1 MPEFRFDPSQNIV
14 ICHAEITGPKR
25 ELSLKMALD
34 TGATFT
40 MIPIEAALAIGCN
53 PLKAR
58 RKIDIIT
65 GGSIEYVPVITIP
78 KFRAFGF
85 ELRNMEVVIHNLSTQ
100 SPVEGLLGLNFLK
113 KAGAVIDFSK
123 NIVKIYFRD

>member
-1 MPEFRFDPSQNIV
+1 MAEFRFDPKQHIV
-14 ICHAEITGPKR
+14 ICHAEIKGPKL

-40 MIPIEAALAIGCN
+40 MIPFEAALAIGCD
-53 PLKAR
+53 PLR
-58 RKIDIIT
+58 SRHKIDIIT

-78 KFRAFGF
+78 KFRAFGI
-85 ELRNMEVVIHNLSTQ
+85 EVKNMEAVIHNLSTQ

-113 KAGAVIDFSK
+113 KAKVVIDFSK
-123 NIVKIYFRD
+123 NKVITPR